1 MKDSVRRLVLFIV
14 IVGLG
19 SAMIFVDIPL
29 VYMLLLIIA
38 VGFVLLIVLGTI
50 TVAEIKNAFS
60 TISPSNLRGR
70 TFFGK
75 SGFPLKSEKKPS
87 APKDAGEKK
96 AQKTAPKKPAEPS
109 GGIRA
114 HISLLVS
121 SVGSLGKILTD
132 RRKPRKKVEDID
144 KLLEHTITEKVTRSS
159 ALESAAAVPAATG
172 AGRGSA
178 GGSLPA
184 ESGKE
189 TDPFLSLRRRTG
201 DRPAGRAGRAGA
213 IDPVSVPQ
221 GHTGASRG
229 RSRPFHAGS
238 RYASSAGRNC

>member
-96 AQKTAPKKPAEPS
+96 AQKTAPKSRPNPPAGS
-109 GGIRA
+109 GL
-114 HISLLVS
+114 ISLCWFHQWDLL
-121 SVGSLGKILTD
+121 GRSLPTAANPGKKSRTSTNCWNI
-132 RRKPRKKVEDID
+132 RSQRKSPGG
-144 KLLEHTITEKVTRSS
+144 S

-172 AGRGSA
+172 VW
-178 GGSLPA
+178 PW
-184 ESGKE
+184 
-189 TDPFLSLRRRTG
+189 
-201 DRPAGRAGRAGA
+201 
-213 IDPVSVPQ
+213 
-221 GHTGASRG
+221 
-229 RSRPFHAGS
+229 
-238 RYASSAGRNC
+238 